1 MVGATISGRTL
12 NFPTADGGSIAINL
26 PADMDTQDGVVSSG
40 SFSADGM
47 MLNLV
52 LEDGT
57 EVHIPVPELFRGAG
71 LSEAVVNDL
80 IAAAGH
86 ASATDVA
93 SLDARVAALE
103 GVPPGMHLRY
113 FGFSADRSVM
123 TAEFADAS
131 SSMTDEGTLP
141 ANTDAAY
148 PYFAVPETVGA
159 PDSLLFPPNPVDQLS
174 FYQRQDDTVDDTNGD
189 PHIVYIGFNQL
200 PPGGVRAVNLI
211 YN

>member
-57 EVHIPVPELFRGAG
+57 EVPIPVPELFRGAG

-103 GVPPGMHLRY
+103 GVRSRPGRH
-113 FGFSADRSVM
+113 SPS
-123 TAEFADAS
+123 
-131 SSMTDEGTLP
+131 P
-141 ANTDAAY
+141 
-148 PYFAVPETVGA
+148 
-159 PDSLLFPPNPVDQLS
+159 
-174 FYQRQDDTVDDTNGD
+174 
-189 PHIVYIGFNQL
+189 
-200 PPGGVRAVNLI
+200 
-211 YN
+211 